1 MTTTGMHP
9 STPPSGGPPLIAHVL
24 YRLDYGGLE
33 NGVVNLLNHLPQG
46 DFRHAIICLVDYT
59 EFRSRI
65 VRPDVTVHALH
76 KPPGH
81 SLATHLRMYRLLREL
96 RPSIVHSR
104 NLAALECQPVAALA
118 GVPVRIHSEHGRDA
132 NDVDGTNWK
141 YLTVRRAI
149 RPFVHHYIALSKD
162 LEGYLRNRIGV
173 SESRLSQIYNG
184 VDTTRFRPADGTRH
198 LRGAPEGFAADDSI
212 LIGTV
217 GRMDAV
223 KDPVNLA
230 DAFGRLAQMIPEAR
244 ARLRLVMVGDG
255 AERPAVEACL
265 ARHGLSGQAW
275 LPGSRDDVPDLLR
288 SLDIFVLPSLSEGI
302 SNTILEAMACG
313 IPVVA
318 TAVGGNPELVLE
330 GETGAL
336 VPRADP
342 AALARALLDYVR
354 QPAVRKAQGRRALQ
368 VIHAQFGLPVMVSR
382 YARIYH
388 DLLAQGGRGLPA
400 GRQAGADT

>member
-1 MTTTGMHP
+1 MPASM
-9 STPPSGGPPLIAHVL
+9 PPAGGPPLIAHVL

-33 NGVVNLLNHLPQG
+33 NGVVNLLNNLPHG

-76 KPPGH
+76 KPPGN
-81 SLATHLRMYRLLREL
+81 SLATHVRMYRLLREL
-96 RPSIVHSR
+96 KPSIVHSR

-141 YLTVRRAI
+141 YLAVRRAI

-162 LEGYLRNRIGV
+162 LESYLRDRIGV
-173 SESRLSQIYNG
+173 ADARLSQIYNG
-184 VDTTRFRPADGTRH
+184 VDTTRFRPADGVRE
-198 LRGAPEGFAADDSI
+198 LPGAPEGFVTDDCI

-244 ARLRLVMVGDG
+244 SRLRLVMVGDG
-255 AERPAVEACL
+255 AERPAVQACL
-265 ARHGLSGQAW
+265 ARHGLSAQAW
-275 LPGSRDDVPDLLR
+275 LPGSRDDVPTLLR
-288 SLDIFVLPSLSEGI
+288 ALDIFVLPSLSEGI

-318 TAVGGNPELVLE
+318 TAVGGNPELVAE

-336 VPRADP
+336 VPRADS

-354 QPAVRKAQGRRALQ
+354 QPAVRRAQGRRALQ
-368 VIHAQFGLPVMVSR
+368 VIQAQFGLPVMVSR
-382 YARIYH
+382 YACIYH
-388 DLLAQGGRGLPA
+388 DLLRARGYDMPGTRAADFPA
-400 GRQAGADT
+400 DL

>member
-1 MTTTGMHP
+1 MQP
-9 STPPSGGPPLIAHVL
+9 SEPMAGGPPLIAHVL

-33 NGVVNLLNHLPQG
+33 NGVVNLLNNLPQG

-96 RPSIVHSR
+96 KPSIVHSR
-104 NLAALECQPVAALA
+104 NLAALESQPVAALA

-141 YLTVRRAI
+141 YLAVRRAI

-162 LEGYLRNRIGV
+162 LESYLRDRIGV
-173 SESRLSQIYNG
+173 PQGRMSQIYNG
-184 VDTTRFRPADGTRH
+184 VDTLRFRPSDGVRN
-198 LRGAPEGFAADDSI
+198 LPGAPAGFVTDDSI

-230 DAFGRLAQMIPEAR
+230 DAFGRLAQMIPESR
-244 ARLRLVMVGDG
+244 SRLRLVMVGDG
-255 AERPAVEACL
+255 AERSAVEACL
-265 ARHGLSGQAW
+265 ARHGLAGQAW
-275 LPGSRDDVPDLLR
+275 LTGSRDDVPTLLR
-288 SLDIFVLPSLSEGI
+288 MLDIFVLPSLSEGI

-318 TAVGGNPELVLE
+318 TAVGGNPELVVE

-354 QPAVRKAQGRRALQ
+354 QPAVRKAHGRRALQ
-368 VIHAQFGLPVMVSR
+368 VIQAQFGLPVMVSR

-388 DLLAQGGRGLPA
+388 DLLRARGFDMPGAPA
-400 GRQAGADT
+400 ADVSADL